1 MDDTPGPSGSD
12 DLRPSTE
19 TLGAAGKRTQRDGT
33 EEQDFDVTN
42 RQHRE
47 DWCKAFPDDDVRAR
61 LADREA
67 QIGTDAPKTPV
78 ERRKLT
84 AREDLIDEYRT
95 MLDRQADRSWKAH
108 LYINQLNDRID
119 ELEAIADRLREKER
133 TAQQDAVKWRNKWA
147 DAQESRR
154 SPTGEPSGGQY
165 RGSASPGYGERPRL
179 VRIKDPAPFTG
190 KDDYQINDWVFDMR
204 NKLTQNSTE
213 FDGEPLKIAY
223 TARLVTGDARDLIR
237 DRLEPG
243 SVGQISSVEQIF
255 KILQQAY
262 GKSKE
267 MERQEAKEDYRRL
280 RQGDKPF
287 PAFWAEFTRLTTKL
301 GKSTDDQYDDLMDK
315 MNLEL
320 LKSLGDKKFDT
331 PRDLAEWCMEQE
343 NRLLLIKNRQSRE
356 NRLADTIR
364 RRPTPRAAKSGGNQ
378 GTAITPRPT
387 EQTTRPF
394 FSRPREPVRREF
406 EKRLDGSETLNCYL
420 CGKTGHIRRDCP
432 NAHKVALLEADRLE
446 STDELDPNDVEYDSH
461 LPSEEESVD
470 DESGKA

>member
-19 TLGAAGKRTQRDGT
+19 TFGAAGKRPQRDGT
-33 EEQDFDVTN
+33 EEQDFDVTD

-47 DWCKAFPDDDVRAR
+47 AWCRTFPDDDVKTR

-67 QIGTDAPKTPV
+67 QIGTDTPKTPV
-78 ERRKLT
+78 ERRKLI
-84 AREDLIDEYRT
+84 AREDLIDEYRN
-95 MLDRQADRSWKAH
+95 MLDRQADHSWKAH
-108 LYINQLNDRID
+108 VYINQLNDRID
-119 ELEAIADRLREKER
+119 ELEAIANRLREKER
-133 TAQQDAVKWRNKWA
+133 AAQLDAAKWRNKWA
-147 DAQESRR
+147 DVQESRR
-154 SPTGEPSGGQY
+154 SPTGEPPGGQY
-165 RGSASPGYGERPRL
+165 RGSASPGYGDRPRL

-223 TARLVTGDARDLIR
+223 TARLVAGDARDLIR

-280 RQGDKPF
+280 RQGDKAF

-356 NRLADTIR
+356 NRLTETIR
-364 RRPTPRAAKSGGNQ
+364 RRATPRTGKSGGNQ
-378 GTAITPRPT
+378 GLATNPRLT
-387 EQTTRPF
+387 EPTTRPA

-406 EKRLDGSETLNCYL
+406 EKKLEMPETLNYYL
-420 CGKTGHIRRDCP
+420 CGKTGHIKKDCP
-432 NAHKVALLEADRLE
+432 NAYKVAYLEEDRADRTGEPDL
-446 STDELDPNDVEYDSH
+446 NDVEYDSYP
-461 LPSEEESVD
+461 PSEEESD
-470 DESGKA
+470 DDDSGKV